1 MDPDDT
7 CNDLFSLRRIGGTHI
22 NFRCV
27 SPRCKHSRSMK
38 ITDAIVKFGASE
50 TLVSLARRA
59 RCDNCQRRGV
69 HVDVTF
75 GFDERHNR
83 EPGWSPGLSAL
94 IKISDRATPAPVPPP
109 LRAERPNLTVIDAS
123 GEHPPKKR

>member
-1 MDPDDT
+1 MSPDDP
-7 CNDLFSLRRIGGTHI
+7 CDGLFMLRRLGATHV

-38 ITDAIVKFGASE
+38 ITDAIIKFGASE

-59 RCDNCQRRGV
+59 RCDQCERRGV

-83 EPGWSPGLSAL
+83 EPGWPSGLRVSMDR
-94 IKISDRATPAPVPPP
+94 SDRSEASPPP
-109 LRAERPNLTVIDAS
+109 RRMEKPSLTVIDGS
-123 GEHPPKKR
+123 GEQPPKKR